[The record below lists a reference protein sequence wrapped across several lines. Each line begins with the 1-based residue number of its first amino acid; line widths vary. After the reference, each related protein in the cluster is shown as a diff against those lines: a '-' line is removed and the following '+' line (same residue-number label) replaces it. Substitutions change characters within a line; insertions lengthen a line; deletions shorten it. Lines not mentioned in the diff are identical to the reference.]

1 MNKWIVPLVLSAAA
15 PFWGSH
21 AYAATTTA
29 EVSELSHIH
38 GVAFL
43 TEPRSGI
50 ALATHNGVYLVGE
63 DGRAKLAS
71 APDDFMGFTAAP
83 GGRLFA
89 SGHPSSGGN
98 IGVISSADGGS
109 TWSHIS
115 DGIGGPVDF
124 HAMSVSPVNPDLI
137 YGLYGDIQMSLDG
150 GESWVV
156 GDPAPEQ
163 TIDIA
168 AGHVE
173 GQLFAGTAD
182 GLMESSDH
190 GASWS
195 RIGPTG
201 VPVTAVQVDSDGLLY
216 AYYVGAGLLRRG
228 GDGTWE
234 ELSPPVGEDVILHL
248 AADETNSDNLVAV
261 TQNSQVLASTDGGES
276 WSPFGQ

>member
-1 MNKWIVPLVLSAAA
+1 MNKWIVPLVLTAAVSL
-15 PFWGSH
+15 WGSH
-21 AYAATTTA
+21 AYAASATV
-29 EVSELSHIH
+29 EVSDLSHIH

-43 TEPRSGI
+43 AEPRRGI
-50 ALATHNGVYLVGE
+50 ALATHNGVYLVSE
-63 DGRAKLAS
+63 DGSAELAS

-89 SGHPSSGGN
+89 SGHPATGGN

-150 GESWVV
+150 GKSWVV
-156 GDPAPEQ
+156 GGPAPEQ

-168 AGHVE
+168 AGQAE

-182 GLMESSDH
+182 GLLESSNH

-195 RIGPTG
+195 RVGPAG
-201 VPVTAVQVDSDGLLY
+201 VPVTAVQVESEGLLY
-216 AYYVGAGLLRRG
+216 AYYVGAGLLRRS
-228 GDGTWE
+228 GDGKWE
-234 ELSPPVGEDVILHL
+234 EISVPVKEDAILHL
-248 AADETNSDNLVAV
+248 ATDETDGDNLVAV
-261 TQNSQVLASTDGGES
+261 TQTSQVLASRDGGET
-276 WSPFGQ
+276 WSLFGQ